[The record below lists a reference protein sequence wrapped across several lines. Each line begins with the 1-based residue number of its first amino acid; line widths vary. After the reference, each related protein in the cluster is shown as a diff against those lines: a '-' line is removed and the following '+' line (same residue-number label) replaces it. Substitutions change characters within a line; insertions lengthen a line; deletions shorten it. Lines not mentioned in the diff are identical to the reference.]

1 MLVVLLDLWG
11 RVRVAR
17 AFADS
22 LGALL
27 PLPPC
32 PPSTLGALL
41 PLPPHRPSTLWQV
54 VAAVVCLTGIA
65 VGYAADNQLRAYMT
79 NPNKPMLL
87 ENCHNLGESESGG
100 RISFPPPEKNELVL
114 SF

>member
-1 MLVVLLDLWG
+1 M
-11 RVRVAR
+11 RVAR

-22 LGALL
+22 
-27 PLPPC
+27 
-32 PPSTLGALL
+32 LGALL

-87 ENCHNLGESESGG
+87 ETGLWKFSRHPNHFGEQTWWYVNCN
-100 RISFPPPEKNELVL
+100 P
-114 SF
+114 